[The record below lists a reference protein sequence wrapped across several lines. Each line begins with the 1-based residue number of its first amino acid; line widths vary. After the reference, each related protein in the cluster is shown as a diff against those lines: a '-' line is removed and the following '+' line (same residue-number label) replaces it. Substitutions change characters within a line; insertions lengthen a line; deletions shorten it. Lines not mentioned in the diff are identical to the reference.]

1 MFAETLG
8 LLPTCDRA
16 YTKKPNSL
24 NKACSAKVI
33 IYFKPSAQM
42 DEVHGDQE
50 KFLSVV
56 EVSVLHTA
64 SHISLNQTV
73 YENLGYPS
81 SY

>member
-56 EVSVLHTA
+56 EVKCSTYSLSHQFKPDSVR
-64 SHISLNQTV
+64 
-73 YENLGYPS
+73 EFR
-81 SY
+81 